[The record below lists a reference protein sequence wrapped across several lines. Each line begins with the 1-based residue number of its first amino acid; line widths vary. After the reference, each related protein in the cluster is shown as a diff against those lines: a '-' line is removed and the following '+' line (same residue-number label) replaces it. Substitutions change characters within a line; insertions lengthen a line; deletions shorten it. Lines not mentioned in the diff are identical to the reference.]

1 MISHVGKWVEFD
13 IMLSKISQRQR
24 QFSLI
29 GGNQKIKKLKI
40 VEGLAIREVLGCDL
54 LVCYLPST
62 CEAVGQILALKK
74 KIKTPKSTNM
84 LHL

>member
-29 GGNQKIKKLKI
+29 GGNQKIKKTEDSRGAGYK
-40 VEGLAIREVLGCDL
+40 GSAG
-54 LVCYLPST
+54 
-62 CEAVGQILALKK
+62 
-74 KIKTPKSTNM
+74 M
-84 LHL
+84 